1 MTEKLDIIGSV
12 VYRYD
17 SDMEAQDSV
26 AFSDATFES
35 TFMDTQD
42 LLTVNV
48 SQPIKRIMKFYNINM
63 GIPES
68 FVELDYNLMTNEEKI
83 TLDNFISINTI

>member
-1 MTEKLDIIGSV
+1 MTEKFDIIGNV

-17 SDMEAQDSV
+17 SDMEQQESV
-26 AFSDATFES
+26 PFNDNTFES
-35 TFMDTQD
+35 TFMDTQE
-42 LLTVNV
+42 LLTINV

-83 TLDNFISINTI
+83 TLDNFININTI

>member
-1 MTEKLDIIGSV
+1 MTEKLDIIGNV

-17 SDMEAQDSV
+17 SDMEQQESITFNDT
-26 AFSDATFES
+26 AFQE
-35 TFMDTQD
+35 TFMDTQE
-42 LLTVNV
+42 LLTINV

-68 FVELDYNLMTNEEKI
+68 FVELDYNLMTNEEKYI
-83 TLDNFISINTI
+83 RYFININTI

>member
-1 MTEKLDIIGSV
+1 MTEKLDIIGNV

-17 SDMEAQDSV
+17 SDMEQQESI
-26 AFSDATFES
+26 TFNDITFQA

-42 LLTVNV
+42 LLTINI

-83 TLDNFISINTI
+83 TLDNFININTI

>member
-1 MTEKLDIIGSV
+1 MTEKLDIIGNV

-17 SDMEAQDSV
+17 SDMEQQESITFNDI
-26 AFSDATFES
+26 TFET

-42 LLTVNV
+42 LLTINV

>member
-1 MTEKLDIIGSV
+1 MTEKFDIIAEV
-12 VYRYD
+12 TYRYN
-17 SDMEAQDSV
+17 SDMEQQDSV
-26 AFSDATFES
+26 AFNDTAFQE
-35 TFMDTQD
+35 TFMDTQE
-42 LLTVNV
+42 LLTINV